1 MKIKALVVSIMESMG
16 YAPIVSPLINPEKKV
31 RLFSQAAIAALSSKE
46 LAPIFPVEKY
56 VPPPG
61 VLPHDAMS
69 DQTYMATDSACNSAM
84 SYAGMF
90 YEGQG
95 FPGYPYLAQLQQRS
109 EYRSP
114 SETLAMEMTRKW
126 LKLVSHGDGDNSA
139 KLEKLEAAFKKFEVR
154 QIFRRAIEQDGFFG
168 MSHIHISIKGQDTDD
183 TRKIPLIIDKAT
195 IKIGSLLGFQTIEPL
210 WTTPYDYNSLDPTE
224 KWFYRP
230 RMWFVLGKQTHATR
244 MLTIVSRPVPD
255 MLKPAYNFGGIA
267 MSQLMEPYVNSWLRT
282 RASIS
287 DLIHA
292 FSTTILKTN
301 MGSLISDSNGTDG
314 GLLGRMQQFIQG
326 RDNRGLMVVDKDEE
340 EVLQLNTPLGGLHEL
355 QAQSQEQMAAPCHM
369 PLVKLTGVTPSGLNA
384 SAEPEMDA
392 WYDYVSAQ
400 QRNIGDP
407 VIKTILDLIQLNE
420 FGAID
425 PAIGY
430 EWVPMKQLNGKE
442 LAEVRT
448 ADATAD
454 VALVT
459 ANIISPLE
467 VRARLASDP
476 DSGYN
481 SIDVNDVPETL
492 TDPDTKP
499 EDGLNDGE

>member
-1 MKIKALVVSIMESMG
+1 MKIKALLAGLLKHFGFVPDSPSA
-16 YAPIVSPLINPEKKV
+16 APIERKVMKINQH
-31 RLFSQAAIAALSSKE
+31 L
-46 LAPIFPVEKY
+46 LAQIGGGDEVPRFPVEKY
-56 VPPPG
+56 VPAPG
-61 VLPHDAMS
+61 VLPDDAMA
-69 DQTYMATDSACNSAM
+69 DQTYLATDSACNSAI
-84 SYAGMF
+84 SYAGQY
-90 YEGQG
+90 YEGEG

-139 KLEKLEAAFKKFEVR
+139 KLEKLEAAFKHFKVR
-154 QIFRRAIEQDGFFG
+154 ETFRRAIEQDGFFG
-168 MSHIHISIKGQDTDD
+168 MSHIHISIKSQDTDD
-183 TRKIPLIIDKAT
+183 GRKLPLIMDKAT
-195 IKIGSLLGFQTIEPL
+195 VKVGSLLGFQTIEPL
-210 WTTPYDYNSLDPTE
+210 WTTPYDYNSLDPTDQ
-224 KWFYRP
+224 WFYRP
-230 RMWFVLGKQTHATR
+230 RMWFVLGKQTHSTR
-244 MLTIVSRPVPD
+244 MLTIISRPVPD
-255 MLKPAYNFGGIA
+255 VLKPAYNFGGIS

-292 FSTTILKTN
+292 FSTTILKTS
-301 MGSLISDSNGTDG
+301 MGSTLSGG
-314 GLLGRMQQFIQG
+314 GELGLLDRIKLFIRG
-326 RDNRGLMVVDKDEE
+326 RDNRGLMVVDKETE
-340 EVLQLNTPLGGLHEL
+340 EVEQLNTPLSGLHEL

-392 WYDYVSAQ
+392 WYDYVAAQ
-400 QRNIGDP
+400 QKNTGDP
-407 VIKTILDLIQLNE
+407 VIKPILDLIQLNE
-420 FGAID
+420 FGEID

-481 SIDVNDVPETL
+481 SIDVNDVPEPL
-492 TDPDTKP
+492 TDPDAKP
-499 EDGLNDGE
+499 DDGLNDGE